1 MVDTPSWDCSDYNE
15 CDSPTKQTH
24 QPSLQ
29 QSAEQD
35 KEGYKKT
42 FSNNTKN
49 LGTLI
54 KKTF

>member
-1 MVDTPSWDCSDYNE
+1 MVDTPSQDYSDYKK

-35 KEGYKKT
+35 KEDY
-42 FSNNTKN
+42 
-49 LGTLI
+49 
-54 KKTF
+54 